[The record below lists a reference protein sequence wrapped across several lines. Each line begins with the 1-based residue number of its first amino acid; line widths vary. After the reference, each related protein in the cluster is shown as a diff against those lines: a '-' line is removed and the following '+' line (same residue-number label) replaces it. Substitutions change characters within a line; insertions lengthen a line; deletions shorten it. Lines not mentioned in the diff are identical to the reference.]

1 MTNFLS
7 FRALFNWSRPSDFFL
22 AFVFA
27 PAFDLLFYSF
37 FGRFLSVENEEF
49 YLSGGVTLAT
59 CLPALSGGVMSVTS
73 ERYYGTLEA
82 FLISPGA
89 FGAGLILRPLPYA
102 LFGAVAGFLTL
113 PVGVVLLGVNISGD
127 ALPFLLAC
135 LLCGALSSAALGML
149 LGVLALYVRDV
160 FIVINLAVWFLSLAL
175 GLFVPPSAYPSWLTT
190 VAHWIP
196 GYHAL
201 GAARSVMEGNDPLIE
216 NLAIEVIRAA
226 ILIGVGVCA
235 IIYYRRQVRHGR
247 TTSLG

>member
-1 MTNFLS
+1 MVSQDSPAEPSRFPWAATIDFRRLFMTNFLS

-89 FGAGLILRPLPYA
+89 FGAAHPSPSTICAVWGRGWVSHPARRRGPSRCKYFGGCAAFFCWHACCVEPYPVLPSA
-102 LFGAVAGFLTL
+102 CFSV
-113 PVGVVLLGVNISGD
+113 
-127 ALPFLLAC
+127 FLLSTC
-135 LLCGALSSAALGML
+135 ETSSSSSTSLSGSCRWRWVSLFLPLL
-149 LGVLALYVRDV
+149 
-160 FIVINLAVWFLSLAL
+160 I
-175 GLFVPPSAYPSWLTT
+175 
-190 VAHWIP
+190 
-196 GYHAL
+196 
-201 GAARSVMEGNDPLIE
+201 
-216 NLAIEVIRAA
+216 
-226 ILIGVGVCA
+226 
-235 IIYYRRQVRHGR
+235 RHG
-247 TTSLG
+247 